1 MRFHTR
7 TEWQLPGLTEKNV
20 FPVGVARK
28 PWYLDA
34 GRANPQL
41 KVTRGQFPLAPDFA
55 GTTHALQG
63 YTAEHGAIVDVQGNA
78 DPIAVY
84 VGMTR
89 CRSRQKLLIYRPFPL
104 APLQAGLPLGRQ
116 LLLDVWKQERIDWDA
131 LRNKYLDERPCME
144 CNERKRKDG
153 FTKAS
158 GTKTATAFARSARR
172 KNVMQALHTGAA
184 NVVCGMPP
192 ATFPQSI

>member
-41 KVTRGQFPLAPDFA
+41 KVTRGQFPLAPGFA

-84 VGMTR
+84 VG
-89 CRSRQKLLIYRPFPL
+89 RSRQKLLIYRPFPL
-104 APLQAGLPLGRQ
+104 APLQAGLPWGRQ
-116 LLLDVWKQERIDWDA
+116 LLLDVWKQERIDWEA
-131 LRNKYLDERPCME
+131 LRKKYLDERPCME
-144 CNERKRKDG
+144 CKENKRKDG
-153 FTKAS
+153 FTKGQWRQDSYRVCKECTAHKRDA
-158 GTKTATAFARSARR
+158 GTPYRCSQCLDEPG
-172 KNVMQALHTGAA
+172 VCY
-184 NVVCGMPP
+184 VVRCV
-192 ATFPQSI
+192 